1 MHRINGHNLWYHQIF
16 FYFFAGIYATGLIGL
31 PWDALALWATKKL
44 PDNSLTLQ
52 QSWFQIA
59 VFGSLVINVVLMLV
73 GEGLI
78 QLFALKY
85 QLESYSNL
93 SSGQDIIQLI

>member
-1 MHRINGHNLWYHQIF
+1 MV
-16 FYFFAGIYATGLIGL
+16 
-31 PWDALALWATKKL
+31 
-44 PDNSLTLQ
+44 
-52 QSWFQIA
+52 QIA
-59 VFGSLVINVVLMLV
+59 VSGSLVINVVLMLV